1 MPSIVNCLLIKTL
14 SRPYNKKQAM
24 NRYRNFSVN
33 FREQNA
39 RYPVNSPEPDGRMK
53 LYECRS
59 IEVTNKS
66 SLLLTLK
73 GNLIFCIF
81 QLQKRAKA
89 EVSCVS
95 LRYIVPTLRFRVQ
108 QSRRFPTLIISK
120 VCKENICFALTKLV
134 DL

>member
-1 MPSIVNCLLIKTL
+1 MSSIVNCLLIKTL

-53 LYECRS
+53 LYECHS

-73 GNLIFCIF
+73 GNLIFVF
-81 QLQKRAKA
+81 SKFKNGQRRRSAA
-89 EVSCVS
+89 FRCV
-95 LRYIVPTLRFRVQ
+95 T
-108 QSRRFPTLIISK
+108 
-120 VCKENICFALTKLV
+120 
-134 DL
+134 